1 MQLGIV
7 SGVVVPTEKP
17 VTRGGVAFL
26 DQGKFVLT
34 NAKWTMVFDFP
45 IEDLITQLR
54 SLRRQ
59 VIHLQNS
66 RAWMKPKEVFMLP
79 ILAHEG
85 VSLEVVA
92 KQLEKEIESFKWLVP
107 PQKFKRG
114 LINVGGKALKF
125 LFGVA
130 DESDLQHVN
139 GWIDALWKGVHQ
151 SLHLQDEQITYL
163 NHTIVKM
170 AEIKLSV
177 EHLST
182 IILSTENAN
191 QNVSCT
197 FV

>member
-1 MQLGIV
+1 MQLLSLLLFGVV
-7 SGVVVPTEKP
+7 SGVVIPTEKP

-34 NAKWTMVFDFP
+34 NAKWTMVFDLP
-45 IEDLITQLR
+45 IEDLITQLQ

-59 VIHLQNS
+59 VTHLHNS
-66 RAWMKPKEVFMLP
+66 RAWMKPQDVFMLP

-85 VSLEVVA
+85 VSLEAAA
-92 KQLEKEIESFKWLVP
+92 KQLETEIESFNWIVP
-107 PQKFKRG
+107 PRKFKRG

-139 GWIDALWKGVHQ
+139 GRIDALWKGVDQ
-151 SLHLQDEQITYL
+151 SLHLQEDQITYL

-170 AEIKLSV
+170 AEIKLYV

-182 IILSTENAN
+182 VILSIDNAKKM
-191 QNVSCT
+191 
-197 FV
+197 